1 MNPEDPNSP
10 EPVDGNDEETAEAVD
25 SPVQSPALPDAL
37 VPPAV
42 ETTVE
47 TVEDI
52 ADALTE
58 ETEPTDPGF
67 TPGGGDEVAP
77 VLPEWPEDDTA
88 SSTGCLKAL
97 AACGCFFILVLTAI
111 LTLAVWV
118 GFDAADEAKRLF
130 SFDAIPMED
139 TASLVPEEEVSETE
153 ASKDD
158 AAEEA
163 EETEASDP
171 RAKDPRW
178 RETRPRRKLP
188 VETVP
193 EAPASEEL
201 TEVTED
207 GEPLPDEGE

>member
-10 EPVDGNDEETAEAVD
+10 QPVDGNDEETAEAVD
-25 SPVQSPALPDAL
+25 APVQSPALPDAI

-42 ETTVE
+42 ETTAE

-58 ETEPTDPGF
+58 ETKPTDPGL
-67 TPGGGDEVAP
+67 TAGSDDEGAP

-139 TASLVPEEEVSETE
+139 TGSLVPDEQVSETE
-153 ASKDD
+153 ASEDE
-158 AAEEA
+158 AEEEA

-171 RAKDPRW
+171 RAQDPRW

-193 EAPASEEL
+193 ETPASAEP

>member
-10 EPVDGNDEETAEAVD
+10 DPVDGNDEDTAEAVD
-25 SPVQSPALPDAL
+25 SPAQSPALPDVL

-42 ETTVE
+42 ETTAE

-58 ETEPTDPGF
+58 ETEPTDPGL
-67 TPGGGDEVAP
+67 TPGSGDEGAP

-111 LTLAVWV
+111 LALAVWV
-118 GFDAADEAKRLF
+118 GFDAADEAKSLF

-139 TASLVPEEEVSETE
+139 TGSLVPEEEVSPTA
-153 ASKDD
+153 ASE
-158 AAEEA
+158 EEA
-163 EETEASDP
+163 EDEAEASDP

-188 VETVP
+188 VATEPDTPVSDEP
-193 EAPASEEL
+193 TEATEEA
-201 TEVTED
+201 
-207 GEPLPDEGE
+207 EPLPDEGE